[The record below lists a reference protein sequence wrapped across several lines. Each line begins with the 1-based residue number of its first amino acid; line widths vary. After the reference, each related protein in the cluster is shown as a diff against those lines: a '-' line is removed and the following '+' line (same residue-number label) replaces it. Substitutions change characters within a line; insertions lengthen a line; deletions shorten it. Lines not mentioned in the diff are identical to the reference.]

1 MASNGN
7 SQHHT
12 LEDLTQTLSK
22 FRITEVPQ
30 FPNAYPA
37 LNPVDI
43 YRAHITELVA
53 PITGADP
60 EVIYQAIQWTQT
72 LDKGDL
78 VLPVPALRLK
88 GKKPDETAKKIVED
102 VCMISKP
109 TYWRSWEDSSGN
121 GLLTDDIQYSS
132 QNHHS

>member
-1 MASNGN
+1 MASNGAVAANGN
-7 SQHHT
+7 SQHQT

-22 FRITEVPQ
+22 FGITEVPQ

-60 EVIYQAIQWTQT
+60 EIIYQAIQWTQT

-88 GKKPDETAKKIVED
+88 GKKPDEIAKKIVED
-102 VCMISKP
+102 VRMISKP
-109 TYWRSWEDSSGN
+109 TYSRSWKTGTVMD
-121 GLLTDDIQYSS
+121 Y
-132 QNHHS
+132 